1 MTNLYRR
8 SDLREQTIKDV
19 SKVKAKV
26 IKKIQDKVKGID
38 GDIQDDNLKELK
50 TLNII
55 EDEVHMMHADMN
67 AEPST
72 S

>member
-8 SDLREQTIKDV
+8 SDLREQTIKDL
-19 SKVKAKV
+19 SKVKANV

>member
-8 SDLREQTIKDV
+8 SDLREQTIKDL
-19 SKVKAKV
+19 SKVKANV

-38 GDIQDDNLKELK
+38 RDIQDDNLKELK

-67 AEPST
+67 VEPST

>member
-8 SDLREQTIKDV
+8 SDLREQTINDL
-19 SKVKAKV
+19 SKVKANV